1 MSAPRPSDVAN
12 VVRGWLQR
20 QLGDAANVYH
30 QGLVEDDGA
39 RPAQDAWCADH
50 RFTISVPSI
59 DLVGLIRVNKLGGA
73 HLAAGAIAIRVV
85 RVWAVSE
92 IRSTGRMAKRE
103 VIVRVAGVV

>member
-1 MSAPRPSDVAN
+1 VSAPRPSDVAN

-30 QGLVEDDGA
+30 QGADDTQLSA
-39 RPAQDAWCADH
+39 EKDAWCADH

-59 DLVGLIRVNKLGGA
+59 DLVGLIRINRIGGA
-73 HLAAGAIAIRVV
+73 HLAAGVITIRVV
-85 RVWAVSE
+85 RVWAISE
-92 IRSTGRMAKRE
+92 IRSTGRMAKRD